1 MRSIYTVAIL
11 FILLT
16 SCTRAPLPSFTQYGE
31 EFLTEY
37 WELFPEAATYNGY
50 REYDTIVPIMSE
62 AHRNE
67 VRTFAN
73 KQLRTLARYELDS
86 LSPREQLDHLLLTN
100 TARRLLW
107 EIDTLRAYTWNPTY
121 FNIGP
126 TVGMILKGTHA
137 PLSERITVVMKRLAQ
152 APAYY
157 KAAIESISDPTRE
170 HITLAIEQHF
180 GTMQLLRHELP
191 DSLDKAGIPDSAR
204 RLLMVDINTAAVA
217 TLEYMDYLES
227 LKRKGSLRPFP
238 LGADLYEQAFQ
249 YELVSSFSPDSLL
262 SIALAQKEE
271 AHTQM
276 LRLTQKL
283 WSSYFDE
290 TLTTVDFSHVKQL
303 IDRLSNDHA
312 RPQDF
317 QNAIRTQLD
326 SLVDF
331 VNEKGLVHL
340 DSTKPLIVRE
350 APGYLKGISLV
361 SISAPGPGDPDAPTY
376 YNVNNLLQYDTATA
390 ESWLREYNDWMLQ
403 ILNIHE
409 AIPGHYT
416 QLVYANKSPS
426 TIATIFG
433 SNTMV
438 EGWACYAER
447 MMLENGWGNDADELW
462 LLYYKWYLRIISNT
476 ICDISVQTKGWTRE
490 QVMQLLVDEAFQEKA
505 EAENKWLRIERTNVQ
520 LCSYFNGLMEILDL
534 RDEMMARQ
542 GDNFDLRNFH
552 DQFLSYGSAP
562 VSAIRKAMLMAAE

>member
-11 FILLT
+11 FILLL
-16 SCTRAPLPSFTQYGE
+16 SCTRTKLPSFAQFGE
-31 EFLTEY
+31 DFLAEY

-50 REYDTIVPIMSE
+50 REFDTIVPIMSE
-62 AHRNE
+62 DYRQK
-67 VRTFAN
+67 VRSFAKN
-73 KQLRTLARYELDS
+73 QLRSLARYELDS
-86 LSPREQLDHLLLTN
+86 LTTRDQLDHLLLTN

-107 EIDTLRAYTWNPTY
+107 EIDTLRAYEWNPTY

-126 TVGMILKGTHA
+126 SVGMILKGTHA
-137 PLSERITVVMKRLAQ
+137 PLSEKITVVMKRLAQ

-157 KAAIESISDPTRE
+157 MAAMESMSHPTRE
-170 HITLAIEQHF
+170 HISLAIEQHL
-180 GTMQLLRHELP
+180 GTMELLRHELP
-191 DSLDKAGIPDSAR
+191 DSLGKAGIPEDER
-204 RLLMVDINTAAVA
+204 RQLMNDINTAATA
-217 TLEYMDYLES
+217 TLEYMDFLES
-227 LKRKGSLRPFP
+227 LKRNDSLRPFP
-238 LGADLYEQAFQ
+238 LGAALYEKAFQ
-249 YELVSSFSPDSLL
+249 YELVSSYSPDSLL
-262 SIALAQKEE
+262 AIALEQKEE

-283 WSSYFDE
+283 WSKYFDE
-290 TLTTVDFSHVKQL
+290 PLFTVDFSHIQQL
-303 IDRLSNDHA
+303 IDTLSSDHA
-312 RPQDF
+312 HPQDF
-317 QNAIRTQLD
+317 QDAIRTQLD
-326 SLVDF
+326 SLVAF
-331 VNEKGLVHL
+331 VNDKELVHL
-340 DSTKPLIVRE
+340 DSSKPLIVRE
-350 APGYLKGISLV
+350 APGYLQGISLV
-361 SISAPGPGDPDAPTY
+361 SISAPGPGDPNAPTY
-376 YNVNNLLQYDTATA
+376 YNVNNLTKYDSATA
-390 ESWLREYNDWMLQ
+390 ESWLREYNSWMLQ

-426 TIATIFG
+426 AIAAIFG

-490 QVMQLLVDEAFQEKA
+490 QVMDLLVEEAFQEKA

-562 VSAIRKAMLMAAE
+562 VSAIRKAMLTAEE